1 MGILELVP
9 ISSFRGLS
17 EPGIKPVSLASPALA
32 DGFFTTEPPEDFP
45 LKDLRSL
52 KNNNNNGDIYH
63 GGKQITVSP
72 KETIIIY

>member
-32 DGFFTTEPPEDFP
+32 GVFFTTEPPEDFP
-45 LKDLRSL
+45 LKDLHSL
-52 KNNNNNGDIYH
+52 KKKINGDIYH
-63 GGKQITVSP
+63 GGKQITISP
-72 KETIIIY
+72 KETIITY